1 MRGTFVNRET
11 TSKLTIQSEGLKM
24 NNLSLSRNSHVLDSM
39 YLDGICGLII
49 WSRYFASLYSAVPII
64 ETTGPECTKES

>member
-1 MRGTFVNRET
+1 MVPIRGTFVNRET
-11 TSKLTIQSEGLKM
+11 ASKLIIESGGLKM

-39 YLDGICGLII
+39 YLDGIFCLII

-64 ETTGPECTKES
+64 ETTGLNG